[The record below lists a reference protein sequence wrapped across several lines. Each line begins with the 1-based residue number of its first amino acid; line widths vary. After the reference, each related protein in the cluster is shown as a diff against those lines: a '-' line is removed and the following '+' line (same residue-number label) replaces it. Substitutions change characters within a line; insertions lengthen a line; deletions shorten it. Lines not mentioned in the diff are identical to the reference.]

1 MEPVR
6 EAVAYSYTGF
16 EDIEEEFSSALDRS
30 LEPRGPA
37 MLLDVV
43 GSLGLPVGSVAI
55 DVGSGE
61 GRYAIPLAE
70 RFGFT
75 VLGIDPV
82 QAQVDRSHG
91 AKDAAPVDVQERV
104 EFRLGRAE
112 QLPVDDDSRNLVFC
126 RDTLT
131 LVPDLGQAYRE
142 FRRVLRPTG
151 RVVVY
156 QLFPTDRMEPKE
168 GEWLLGR
175 PVMEVTAA
183 AAEGHMAA
191 AGLRV
196 VECLTLGPEWGEYA
210 EETSGKGAR
219 LLLHSARLL
228 REPERYIERF
238 GEAAYREKLAD
249 AWWHIYRMIGKLE
262 GRIYIL
268 ATIDMTSES

>member
-6 EAVAYSYTGF
+6 EGIAYSYTGF
-16 EDIEEEFSSALDRS
+16 EDIEEEFSSALDQS
-30 LEPRGPA
+30 LEPSGPA

-43 GSLGLPVGSVAI
+43 GSLGLPVGCVAL

-82 QAQVDRSHG
+82 QAQIDRSNH
-91 AKDAAPVDVQERV
+91 AKTDATVGVQERV

-112 QLPVDDDSRNLVFC
+112 QLPVDDDSSSLVFC

-131 LVPDLGQAYRE
+131 LVPDLGTAYRE
-142 FRRVLRPTG
+142 FRRVLRADG

-156 QLFPTDRMEPKE
+156 QLFPTERMEPRE

-175 PVMEVTAA
+175 PVAEVTAT

-191 AGLRV
+191 AGLRI
-196 VECLTLGPEWGEYA
+196 VECISLGPEWGEYA
-210 EETSGKGAR
+210 EETTGKGAR

-228 REPERYIERF
+228 REPERYIEKF

-268 ATIDMTSES
+268 AR

>member
-6 EAVAYSYTGF
+6 EAITFSYTHF
-16 EDIEEEFSSALDRS
+16 EDIEEEFSSALDHS

-61 GRYAIPLAE
+61 GRYAVPLAE

-82 QAQVDRSHG
+82 PAQVERSNR
-91 AKDAAPVDVQERV
+91 AQAAAPAEVQERM
-104 EFRLGRAE
+104 EFQLGRAE
-112 QLPVDDDSRNLVFC
+112 QLPVEDDSRDLVFC
-126 RDTLT
+126 CDTLT
-131 LVPDLGQAYRE
+131 LVPDLAAAYRE
-142 FRRVLRPTG
+142 FRRVLRPAG

-156 QLFPTDRMEPKE
+156 QLFPTDRMEPRE
-168 GEWLLGR
+168 GQWLLGR
-175 PVMEVTAA
+175 PAVEVTAT

-196 VECLTLGPEWGEYA
+196 LECIRLGTEWGEYA
-210 EETSGKGAR
+210 DETSGKGAR

-228 REPERYIERF
+228 REPERYVARF
-238 GEAAYREKLAD
+238 GEAAYREKLTD
-249 AWWHIYRMIGKLE
+249 AWWHIYRMIGKLD

-268 ATIDMTSES
+268 AR

>member
-6 EAVAYSYTGF
+6 EGIAYSYTGF
-16 EDIEEEFSSALDRS
+16 EDIEEEFSSALDQS
-30 LEPRGPA
+30 LEPSGPA

-43 GSLGLPVGSVAI
+43 GSLGLPVGCVAL

-82 QAQVDRSHG
+82 QAQIDRSNH
-91 AKDAAPVDVQERV
+91 AKTDATVGVQERV

-112 QLPVDDDSRNLVFC
+112 QLPVDDDSSSLVFC

-131 LVPDLGQAYRE
+131 LVPDLGTAYRE
-142 FRRVLRPTG
+142 FRRVLRADG

-156 QLFPTDRMEPKE
+156 QLFPTERMEPRE

-175 PVMEVTAA
+175 PVAEVTAT
-183 AAEGHMAA
+183 AAEGPGCASSSA
-191 AGLRV
+191 SASA
-196 VECLTLGPEWGEYA
+196 PN
-210 EETSGKGAR
+210 GASTPR
-219 LLLHSARLL
+219 RQPARERGFSCIRHGCCVSRNAISRNSAR
-228 REPERYIERF
+228 RP
-238 GEAAYREKLAD
+238 
-249 AWWHIYRMIGKLE
+249 IGRSWPTP
-262 GRIYIL
+262 GG
-268 ATIDMTSES
+268 TSTG